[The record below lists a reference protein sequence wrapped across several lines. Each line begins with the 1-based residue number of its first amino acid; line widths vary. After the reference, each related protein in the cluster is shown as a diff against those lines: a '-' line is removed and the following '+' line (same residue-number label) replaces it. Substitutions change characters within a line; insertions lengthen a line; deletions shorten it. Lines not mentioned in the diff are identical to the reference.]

1 MSKPSKLFRA
11 RAIPDATLRRLR
23 STPSYFFLIWR
34 WSMWLY
40 ALIILVSFKRGAQ
53 ASFYNE
59 KHAPLTF
66 AQMATLLL
74 AITFLQTLVITLY
87 APVFQMFLPRF
98 TRQRTLS
105 AGQQQKRKRRRAL
118 AEDEEAHVVP
128 PLLHT
133 RNTYWDIAI
142 YGLDMI
148 ICGLVTYYSG
158 PFSAPPFGVGSP
170 FYRYGISTA
179 FAASLVYR
187 YQGGLAAA
195 LGYDLFIVLGML
207 VPAPGGPLNY
217 QPNMIDIA
225 GSLVDAPIAAIL
237 AAYFATLL
245 SRYAQSKKESQETT
259 RRLRYLARVGETLMK
274 GTNDRQ
280 ELLQHSVA
288 QIRQGGHFGRLVIAL
303 ISIPTDEEVSQDP
316 QPEISTCVAA
326 ETILPDE
333 QLPTG
338 PEELIK
344 QVLSSKQKI
353 VRIESLKGKHNV
365 GYGIARIYLP
375 LLKDGLVQIIIGAES
390 QRTTP
395 FGEKQ
400 EEFLTIAGTQLLVAL
415 DNIRL
420 AEQTVQL
427 AAAAERGRIARE
439 IHDGIAQLAYML
451 SLQAETCEAQAQ
463 RIAEA
468 SEEDTDL
475 IMPLAQRLGKLVT
488 LSKQTLWETRTYM
501 FSLKPLMSGTTTLT
515 QMLTNQ
521 LREFEAISD
530 LKTSLEIDGIE
541 QASNGNHHRSRRYA
555 QIGTTL
561 FRIVQEALTNAYKH
575 AEATQIQVRLHF
587 KSDSI
592 AAEVSDNG
600 RGLPAS
606 ISSHDLSTNGSRERI
621 YSGHGLD
628 GMRDRAREMGGTL
641 EVLSQPTG
649 GVTVQVCLPL

>member
-1 MSKPSKLFRA
+1 MSKPLKLFRA
-11 RAIPDATLRRLR
+11 RTIPDATLRRLR

-40 ALIILVSFKRGAQ
+40 ALVVIVSFKMGTQ
-53 ASFYNE
+53 GPFYNE

-74 AITFLQTLVITLY
+74 AITFIQTLVITLY
-87 APVFQMFLPRF
+87 APVFQIFLPRF
-98 TRQRTLS
+98 IRQRTLS
-105 AGQQQKRKRRRAL
+105 AGQQQRRRRRHAL
-118 AEDEEAHVVP
+118 AEHEETDVVP
-128 PLLHT
+128 ALLYT
-133 RNTYWDIAI
+133 RHTYWDIAI
-142 YGLDMI
+142 YGLDMV

-179 FAASLVYR
+179 FAAALAYR
-187 YQGGLAAA
+187 YQGGLATA
-195 LGYDLFIVLGML
+195 LGYDLFIIFGML
-207 VPAPGGPLNY
+207 VPAPGGPLHY

-225 GSLVDAPIAAIL
+225 GSLIDAPIAAIL

-245 SRYAQSKKESQETT
+245 SRYAQSKKDSQETT
-259 RRLRYLARVGETLMK
+259 RRLLYLARVSETLMK
-274 GTNDRQ
+274 GANDRQ
-280 ELLQHSVA
+280 ELLQRSVV

-303 ISIPTDEEVSQDP
+303 ISIPADEEESQEP
-316 QPEISTCVAA
+316 QPEISTCVTA
-326 ETILPDE
+326 ETILPNE
-333 QLPTG
+333 QLPTK

-344 QVLSSKQKI
+344 QVLNSKQKI
-353 VRIESLKGKHNV
+353 MHFEPLKGDDNI
-365 GYGIARIYLP
+365 GYGIARMYLP

-390 QRTTP
+390 RRTTP
-395 FGEKQ
+395 LGGKQ

-439 IHDGIAQLAYML
+439 IHDGIAQLTYML

-468 SEEDTDL
+468 SEEDADL

-488 LSKQTLWETRTYM
+488 LSKQALWETRTYM
-501 FSLKPLMSGTTTLT
+501 FSLKPLMSGTTTLAE
-515 QMLTNQ
+515 MLTNQ

-541 QASNGNHHRSRRYA
+541 QALSGNHRRARHYA
-555 QIGTTL
+555 QVGTAF
-561 FRIVQEALTNAYKH
+561 FRIVQEALTNTYKH
-575 AEATQIQVRLHF
+575 AEATEIQVRLHF
-587 KSDSI
+587 KPDSI
-592 AAEVSDNG
+592 AVEVSDNG

-606 ISSHDLSTNGSRERI
+606 NSSYDLSTHDSHEHI
-621 YSGHGLD
+621 YSGRGLD
-628 GMRDRAREMGGTL
+628 GMRDRARELGGTF
-641 EVLSQPTG
+641 EVLSQPAS